1 MFSASIFNCIPWIYL
16 RTQSCYRRCMFSVRT
31 KSLTRYICWCQ
42 GSSVPSASRTPWRRL
57 SLESVPGWWHL
68 WSVFGVSP
76 LVARGLPLTP
86 TKECPTRIC
95 PPICTKKKVNR
106 KLKICLP
113 VHLVWNFHFTNRI
126 LCFMISYPTF
136 SSCGTFCVEPMALS
150 NSPTNMVSKLFR
162 FVL

>member
-95 PPICTKKKVNR
+95 PPICTKKKSQQKIKNMLACSFSL
-106 KLKICLP
+106 KLS
-113 VHLVWNFHFTNRI
+113 FHKQNSLFYDQLSYLLELWHVLSRTNGLI
-126 LCFMISYPTF
+126 
-136 SSCGTFCVEPMALS
+136 
-150 NSPTNMVSKLFR
+150 K
-162 FVL
+162 